1 MAGMSD
7 DDRDSPPT
15 ALPGRER
22 PGGSDDEPLR
32 PAARVTPGLL
42 RTIEGEIIPRLMLAH
57 AIDPAGLSPRPSH
70 PRQADIDRLTQLAL
84 GQDPDAALEFV
95 RALIADGLSL
105 EAAYLELLAPAARGA
120 GGAWEEDRC
129 SFTDVTIGLWRL
141 QAVMHEL
148 RGVGGP
154 PTRSPDE
161 PRKVLL
167 RLTPGEQHGFGLS
180 IVAEFFRRAGWT
192 VHDEISEA
200 GTEPVDNVRDQW
212 FDLVGLSL
220 SAERHLD
227 TLARTIHAIRRVSR
241 NRHIGVLV
249 GGPLFTQNPD
259 WVARVGADAT
269 AHDAL
274 HAVQQGQAMVGLL
287 AAQH

>member
-7 DDRDSPPT
+7 DDRDLPPE
-15 ALPGRER
+15 GRPEPDRYAAAVDER
-22 PGGSDDEPLR
+22 PLAPVQ
-32 PAARVTPGLL
+32 VTAGLL

-57 AIDPAGLSPRPSH
+57 ASDPAGLSPRPSH
-70 PRQADIDRLTQLAL
+70 PRQADINRLTELAL

-95 RALIADGLSL
+95 RGLIADGLSL

-148 RGVGGP
+148 RGGGGP
-154 PTRSPDE
+154 PARSSDE

-200 GTEPVDNVRDQW
+200 GTDPVDNVRSQW

-220 SAERHLD
+220 SAERHVD
-227 TLARTIHAIRRVSR
+227 TLARTIHAIRKASR

-249 GGPLFTQNPD
+249 GGAMFIQNPD
-259 WVARVGADAT
+259 WVARVGADAA

-287 AAQH
+287 TAQH